1 MKGHFNRGDIEF
13 EDECEIEQE
22 GTDTMHES
30 NTYLEMNNEA
40 ELAVNLFPSA
50 GKKTGKMLSSHSI
63 KNLKKKKFN
72 QFLTSKSSMKR
83 YNEDHENELFV
94 GGATNLK
101 KHSADTDSM
110 EFEQLKYDSN
120 EKLNVS
126 GKKVLGQ
133 STAALHVNNKQKLDT
148 L

>member
-1 MKGHFNRGDIEF
+1 
-13 EDECEIEQE
+13 
-22 GTDTMHES
+22 MHES

-40 ELAVNLFPSA
+40 ELAVNLFPPE

-83 YNEDHENELFV
+83 YNEDHENDAFLGGG

-120 EKLNVS
+120 EKLS
-126 GKKVLGQ
+126 TCGITGGKKVLGL
-133 STAALHVNNKQKLDT
+133 SAHVNNKQKLDT